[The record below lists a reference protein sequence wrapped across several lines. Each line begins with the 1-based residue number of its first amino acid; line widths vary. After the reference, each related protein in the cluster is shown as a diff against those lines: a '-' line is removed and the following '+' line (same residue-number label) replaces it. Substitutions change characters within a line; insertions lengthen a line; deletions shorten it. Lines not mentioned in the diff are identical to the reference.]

1 MPGVS
6 GLLAKIV
13 ALPAGRISKW
23 LVVLAWI
30 VAIVA
35 AVPLAGRLEDLGAD
49 GTIVEMP
56 RGAEA
61 TKVAELADRFPD
73 GQVTVGIVVYARD
86 TALTAAD
93 QAKVDADR
101 QALSTTATEPVR
113 PAIPSQDGRA
123 LLLVV
128 PLDSNAETL
137 TGDAQDVRTQA
148 RSALPAGLQAKLT
161 GPAGAALDAADAAE
175 RTDTRVTLVTVAM
188 IAVLL
193 LLIYRSPVLWLLP
206 LISAGVAFMVVR
218 AVQFVLGE
226 YAGLTVNPENAAV
239 LTVLVFGVGTDYALL
254 LLSRYREELRQRAD
268 RHQAMAAAL
277 RGAVPA
283 IVGSAATVSLGLL
296 CLLAAD
302 MGFNYTLGTAGA
314 IAVLSALVVTI
325 TLLPAIL
332 VILGRW
338 VFWPLI
344 PRQEDAPR
352 ARTRLWER
360 VGRGVSRRPRL
371 VWIAAS
377 LALGVLALGVIGMK
391 TGLTDQQQISGTPES
406 VAGQQLLAA
415 HFPAGESRPADVVAN
430 AAAQSQVQAA
440 LRSVPGV
447 AEVREPVPST
457 DGSLVKFEAVLADPA
472 DSDEG
477 EATVTRIRSAVHA
490 VAGAG
495 ALVGGATAER
505 MERDA
510 AQAHDRRVVPPLV
523 LAVVFLV
530 LILLLRA
537 LVGPLLLVATVV
549 LSYFAAL
556 GASWLLFDH
565 VFGFPA
571 ADAQL
576 ALVGFL
582 FLVALGV
589 DYNIF
594 LVSRIRQE
602 VGRHGHR
609 AGVLRGLAVT
619 GGVITSAGVVLAATF
634 AALYLA
640 PQLAFK
646 EIGILVALGVLL
658 DSLLVRSI
666 LVPALGLDVGRAF
679 WWPGRLARK
688 PSAVAGQ
695 DAGEPRRPMPS
706 TQSTD
711 RGPGV

>member
-1 MPGVS
+1 
-6 GLLAKIV
+6 V
-13 ALPAGRISKW
+13 A
-23 LVVLAWI
+23 
-30 VAIVA
+30 
-35 AVPLAGRLEDLGAD
+35 D
-49 GTIVEMP
+49 
-56 RGAEA
+56 
-61 TKVAELADRFPD
+61 LADRFPD

-86 TALTAAD
+86 SALTEAD
-93 QAKVDADR
+93 RAKVDADR
-101 QALSTTATEPVR
+101 QALSAVATEPVP
-113 PAIPSQDGRA
+113 PAVPSQDGRA
-123 LLLVV
+123 VLLVV
-128 PLDSNAETL
+128 PLDNNADTL
-137 TGDAQDVRTQA
+137 TGDTQDVRAQA
-148 RSALPAGLQAKLT
+148 QSALPAGLQAKLT
-161 GPAGAALDAADAAE
+161 GPAGAALDAADANE
-175 RTDTRVTLVTVAM
+175 RTDTRVMMVTLLM

-193 LLIYRSPVLWLLP
+193 LLIYRSPVLWVLP
-206 LISAGVAFMVVR
+206 LVSAGVAFMLVR

-226 YAGLTVNPENAAV
+226 YAGMTVNPENAAV

-254 LLSRYREELRQRAD
+254 LLARYREELRVRAD
-268 RHQAMAAAL
+268 RHQARAVAL

-332 VILGRW
+332 VLLGRW

-344 PRQEDAPR
+344 PRQEETPR
-352 ARTRLWER
+352 ARTTLWER
-360 VGRGVSRRPRL
+360 IGRRVSRRPRL

-377 LALGVLALGVIGMK
+377 LALGVLALGVIGMR
-391 TGLTDQQQISGTPES
+391 TGLTDEQQISGTPES

-415 HFPAGESRPADVVAN
+415 HFPAGESRPADVIAN
-430 AAAQSQVQAA
+430 TGAQGQVQAA
-440 LRSVPGV
+440 LRGVPGV
-447 AEVREPVPST
+447 AEVRGPVAST
-457 DGSLVKFEAVLADPA
+457 DGGLVKFEAVLADPA
-472 DSDEG
+472 DSDQG
-477 EATVTRIRSAVHA
+477 EATVERIRTAVHA
-490 VAGAG
+490 VPGG
-495 ALVGGATAER
+495 DALVGGATAER

-530 LILLLRA
+530 LVVLVRA

-594 LVSRIRQE
+594 LISRVRQE
-602 VGRHGHR
+602 VSRHGHR
-609 AGVLRGLAVT
+609 AGFLRGLAVT

-640 PQLAFK
+640 PQVAFK
-646 EIGILVALGVLL
+646 EIGILIAFGVLL
-658 DSLLVRSI
+658 DSLLVRSV
-666 LVPALGLDVGRAF
+666 LVPALGLDVGRTF

-688 PSAVAGQ
+688 PRTVPDQDTGTHHRSDAVDVVG
-695 DAGEPRRPMPS
+695 
-706 TQSTD
+706 
-711 RGPGV
+711 